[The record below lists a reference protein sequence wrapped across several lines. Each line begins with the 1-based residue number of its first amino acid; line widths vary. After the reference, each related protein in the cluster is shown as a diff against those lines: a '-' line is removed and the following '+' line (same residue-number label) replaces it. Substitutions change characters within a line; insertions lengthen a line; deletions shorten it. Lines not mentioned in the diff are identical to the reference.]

1 MKKQDY
7 ILAIDQGTTS
17 SRAIIFNRDGAQVAS
32 AQQEFPQYFPQP
44 GWVEQDG
51 FEIWSSVLAVITTVL
66 GQSGIQPHQIA
77 GIGITNQRET
87 TLIWDKATGM
97 PIHRAIVWQSR
108 QTAQLAEQLKVDG
121 YETLIHQKT
130 GLMIDAYFSATKIRW
145 LLDHVPGSQ
154 ARAERGELLFGTIDT
169 WLMWKLSGGA
179 IHATDYTNASRTML
193 YNIHTLQWD
202 QELLNLLNIP
212 QALLPSVHPNVY
224 PYGQTHSDFFFG
236 SKVPICGIAGD
247 QQAALFGQQ
256 ALQPGMV
263 KSTYGTGA
271 FIMMNVGET
280 PKFSSN
286 QLLTTIA
293 YGIDNRVCYALEGS
307 IFIAGSAI
315 QWLRDGL
322 QILPDAQASETMIA
336 QANHDQE
343 LYLVPAFTGLGA
355 PYWDS
360 DVRGSLLG
368 LTRGATKADVV
379 LATLQAVA
387 YQVCD
392 VITTMQTDTQLSIPL
407 VKVDGG
413 MTNNQ
418 YFLQFQTDM
427 LGLPV
432 QKAIH
437 TEATALGVAY
447 FAGLGCGFWENLET
461 IQQLPQV
468 QSCQNYTPQ
477 MVTTERQRRTHNWQL
492 AVQVTREFKPQPK
505 S

>member
-1 MKKQDY
+1 
-7 ILAIDQGTTS
+7 
-17 SRAIIFNRDGAQVAS
+17 
-32 AQQEFPQYFPQP
+32 
-44 GWVEQDG
+44 
-51 FEIWSSVLAVITTVL
+51 
-66 GQSGIQPHQIA
+66 
-77 GIGITNQRET
+77 
-87 TLIWDKATGM
+87 
-97 PIHRAIVWQSR
+97 
-108 QTAQLAEQLKVDG
+108 
-121 YETLIHQKT
+121 
-130 GLMIDAYFSATKIRW
+130 
-145 LLDHVPGSQ
+145 
-154 ARAERGELLFGTIDT
+154 
-169 WLMWKLSGGA
+169 
-179 IHATDYTNASRTML
+179 
-193 YNIHTLQWD
+193 
-202 QELLNLLNIP
+202 
-212 QALLPSVHPNVY
+212 
-224 PYGQTHSDFFFG
+224 
-236 SKVPICGIAGD
+236 
-247 QQAALFGQQ
+247 
-256 ALQPGMV
+256 
-263 KSTYGTGA
+263 
-271 FIMMNVGET
+271 MMNVGET

-293 YGIDNRVCYALEGS
+293 YGIDNRICYALEGS

-336 QANHDQE
+336 QASHDQE

-392 VITTMQTDTQLSIPL
+392 VITTMQTDTQMSIPL

-432 QKAIH
+432 QKASH

-447 FAGLGCGFWENLET
+447 FAGLGCGFWENLEM

-468 QSCQNYTPQ
+468 QPCQHYTPQ
-477 MVTTERQRRTHNWQL
+477 MSVTERQRRTHNWQL
-492 AVQVTREFKPQPK
+492 AVRVTREFKPQVK
-505 S
+505 A

>member
-1 MKKQDY
+1 
-7 ILAIDQGTTS
+7 
-17 SRAIIFNRDGAQVAS
+17 
-32 AQQEFPQYFPQP
+32 
-44 GWVEQDG
+44 
-51 FEIWSSVLAVITTVL
+51 
-66 GQSGIQPHQIA
+66 
-77 GIGITNQRET
+77 
-87 TLIWDKATGM
+87 
-97 PIHRAIVWQSR
+97 
-108 QTAQLAEQLKVDG
+108 
-121 YETLIHQKT
+121 
-130 GLMIDAYFSATKIRW
+130 
-145 LLDHVPGSQ
+145 
-154 ARAERGELLFGTIDT
+154 
-169 WLMWKLSGGA
+169 
-179 IHATDYTNASRTML
+179 
-193 YNIHTLQWD
+193 
-202 QELLNLLNIP
+202 
-212 QALLPSVHPNVY
+212 
-224 PYGQTHSDFFFG
+224 
-236 SKVPICGIAGD
+236 
-247 QQAALFGQQ
+247 
-256 ALQPGMV
+256 
-263 KSTYGTGA
+263 
-271 FIMMNVGET
+271 MMNVGET

-432 QKAIH
+432 QKASH